1 MRAAFTT
8 GLGWAL
14 GLSLLASAAFADC
27 PGVSQLEM
35 NECAAAD
42 HDKADAELTAL
53 YAKFKPVTPEMRAAE
68 RAWIAYRDAECAY
81 EGHESIGGSIHPMEV
96 AMCQTARTRERIAV
110 LKSDLGDDAK

>member
-1 MRAAFTT
+1 MRAFTN

-14 GLSLLASAAFADC
+14 GLSLFASAALADC

-53 YAKFKPVTPEMRAAE
+53 YARFKPIPTELRTAE

-81 EGHESIGGSIHPMEV
+81 ESHESIGGSIHAMEV
-96 AMCQTARTRERIAV
+96 SMCETAMTRERITV
-110 LKSDLGDDAK
+110 LKSDLGDGAK

>member
-1 MRAAFTT
+1 MRAYTT
-8 GLGWAL
+8 GLGWAQ
-14 GLSLLASAAFADC
+14 GLSLFASAAFADC

-53 YAKFKPVTPEMRAAE
+53 YAKFKPISPEMRAAE

-81 EGHESIGGSIHPMEV
+81 ESHESVGGSIHSMEV
-96 AMCQTARTRERIAV
+96 SMCETAMTRERIAV
-110 LKSDLGDDAK
+110 LKSDLGDGAR